1 MRRRPSVARHLG
13 DVEAIQSAT
22 MLLVSLKERGLNR
35 AVETDAQLCRN
46 GACRGSRSNSKQW
59 SPVRNFPAK
68 PDPLPYLRGLE
79 LTGSVA

>member
-1 MRRRPSVARHLG
+1 M
-13 DVEAIQSAT
+13 
-22 MLLVSLKERGLNR
+22 KR